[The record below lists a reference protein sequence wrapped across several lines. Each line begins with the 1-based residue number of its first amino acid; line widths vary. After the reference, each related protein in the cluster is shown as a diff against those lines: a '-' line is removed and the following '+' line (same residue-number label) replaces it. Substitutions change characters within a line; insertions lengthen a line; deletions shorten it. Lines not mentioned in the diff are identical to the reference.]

1 MCSLL
6 YTHLLGRLE
15 ELAVTG
21 MGVSAATPGGES
33 VVLPFVHARRR
44 RLSTRKTRS
53 ACRYRNGGFR
63 GRAGG
68 RERDVRAYI
77 IFVTVILP
85 TGLMSSPVP
94 QNAMPSHMIIEMGLW
109 GASAGLS
116 PLKPVPVSVPAS

>member
-6 YTHLLGRLE
+6 YTRVDGVCLLGRLE
-15 ELAVTG
+15 VLAV
-21 MGVSAATPGGES
+21 
-33 VVLPFVHARRR
+33 
-44 RLSTRKTRS
+44 
-53 ACRYRNGGFR
+53 YRNGGFR

-94 QNAMPSHMIIEMGLW
+94 QNAMPSHMIIEIGMW
-109 GASAGLS
+109 GSSA
-116 PLKPVPVSVPAS
+116 